1 MQYSLPRGRLPLAS
15 GGGLQAASLHG
26 RSRRTEQGAKEMGGE
41 QRRSGQ
47 LDVWMGGIHHPN
59 RSTLKGLVEVMQGS
73 QSEQSLSTA
82 QNIAAEIF
90 GVLSA
95 KQRTCCRNNIFLN
108 NKNNRLLTA
117 LKRAGKSS
125 GLQVVEDLDEQEEN
139 TRISCS
145 SPHIPSSTTGFPD

>member
-1 MQYSLPRGRLPLAS
+1 
-15 GGGLQAASLHG
+15 
-26 RSRRTEQGAKEMGGE
+26 
-41 QRRSGQ
+41 
-47 LDVWMGGIHHPN
+47 MGGIHHPN